1 MKTVLF
7 TFALAV
13 ASLAAAAQSQPVVL
27 ASASRPAAA
36 GPAAAPDAFTAL
48 MTAIIA
54 EQNAANT
61 AADVQANL
69 AKLERAVAAAPAAWE
84 PRYYQA
90 RAYLKMGFGGKD
102 GDARDKFF
110 DQAEAA
116 LNAAK
121 ILAGADQAEL
131 LIMQAYVLQG
141 RIMVSP
147 MTRGVV
153 YTGRVQEALGQAKAL
168 APNNPRVYLLLAN
181 DLFYRPAF
189 FGGGA
194 EKARPLYERAKALF
208 GTFRPATALSP
219 TWGEKNADSALAQM
233 NAPTAGK

>member
-1 MKTVLF
+1 MKITVL
-7 TFALAV
+7 TLA
-13 ASLAAAAQSQPVVL
+13 LAAASFAASARSQPVVL

-36 GPAAAPDAFTAL
+36 GPPAAPHAFTAL

-54 EQNAANT
+54 EQSAANT
-61 AADVQANL
+61 AADVQATL

-90 RAYLKMGFGGKD
+90 RAYLKMGFGGKAD
-102 GDARDKFF
+102 DARDKSF

>member
-1 MKTVLF
+1 MKT
-7 TFALAV
+7 TFLTLA
-13 ASLAAAAQSQPVVL
+13 LAAASFAATAQSQAVVL

-36 GPAAAPDAFTAL
+36 PDAFTDAFTAL
-48 MTAIIA
+48 MTATIA

-61 AADVQANL
+61 AADVQATL

-90 RAYLKMGFGGKD
+90 RAYLKLGFADKD
-102 GDARDKFF
+102 GDAQDKLF

-121 ILAGADQAEL
+121 KLVGADQAEL
-131 LIMQAYVLQG
+131 LIMQAYVNQG

-168 APNNPRVYLLLAN
+168 APNNPRVYLVLAN

-194 EKARPLYERAKALF
+194 EKARPLYEQAQAKFAAFVPAGPLAPNW
-208 GTFRPATALSP
+208 GQLQLQGCLKQYETPATAV
-219 TWGEKNADSALAQM
+219 K
-233 NAPTAGK
+233 

>member
-1 MKTVLF
+1 MKKHLF
-7 TFALAV
+7 LLALAA
-13 ASLAAAAQSQPVVL
+13 ASFSAAAQSQPV
-27 ASASRPAAA
+27 ASAAPVASS
-36 GPAAAPDAFTAL
+36 GAAAPAAPNAYTAL
-48 MTAIIA
+48 MAVAIA
-54 EQNAANT
+54 EQNAAKT
-61 AADVQANL
+61 PADVQANL

-90 RAYLKMGFGGKD
+90 RAYLKLGFAGKD
-102 GDARDKFF
+102 GDAQDKLF

-121 ILAGADQAEL
+121 KLAGADQAEL

-208 GTFRPATALSP
+208 GTFRPATVLSP
-219 TWGEKNADSALAQM
+219 TWGEKNADAALAQM

>member
-1 MKTVLF
+1 MKT
-7 TFALAV
+7 TALTLA
-13 ASLAAAAQSQPVVL
+13 LAAASFAATAQSQPVVL

-48 MTAIIA
+48 MTATIA
-54 EQNAANT
+54 EQNAAQT
-61 AADVQANL
+61 PADVRANL

-90 RAYLKMGFGGKD
+90 RAYLKMGFGSKD
-102 GDARDKFF
+102 DDARDKSF

-116 LNAAK
+116 LNAATK
-121 ILAGADQAEL
+121 LVGADQAEL
-131 LIMQAYVLQG
+131 LIMQAYVNQG

-168 APNNPRVYLLLAN
+168 APDNPRVYLLLGN
-181 DLFYRPAF
+181 DLFYRPSM

-194 EKARPLYERAKALF
+194 EKAQPLYARAKALF
-208 GTFRPATALSP
+208 ATFKPATALSP
-219 TWGEKNADSALAQM
+219 AWGEKMNDAMLAKTSAE
-233 NAPTAGK
+233 APK

>member
-1 MKTVLF
+1 
-7 TFALAV
+7 
-13 ASLAAAAQSQPVVL
+13 
-27 ASASRPAAA
+27 
-36 GPAAAPDAFTAL
+36 

-69 AKLERAVAAAPAAWE
+69 AKLERAVAAVPAAWE

-90 RAYLKMGFGGKD
+90 RAYLKLGFADKD
-102 GDARDKFF
+102 GDAQDKLF

-116 LNAAK
+116 LNAATK
-121 ILAGADQAEL
+121 LVGADQAEL
-131 LIMQAYVLQG
+131 LIMQAYVNQG

-168 APNNPRVYLLLAN
+168 APNNPRVYLVLAN

-194 EKARPLYERAKALF
+194 EKARPLYEQAQAKFAAFVPAGPLAPNW
-208 GTFRPATALSP
+208 GQLQLQGRLKQYETPATAV
-219 TWGEKNADSALAQM
+219 K
-233 NAPTAGK
+233 

>member
-1 MKTVLF
+1 MKT
-7 TFALAV
+7 TALTLA
-13 ASLAAAAQSQPVVL
+13 LAAASFAATAQSQPVVL

-36 GPAAAPDAFTAL
+36 HPAAAPDAFTAL

-168 APNNPRVYLLLAN
+168 APNNPRVYLVLAN

>member
-7 TFALAV
+7 TFAFAAV
-13 ASLAAAAQSQPVVL
+13 SLAAAAQSQPVVL

-48 MTAIIA
+48 MAATIA
-54 EQNAANT
+54 EQNAAKT
-61 AADVQANL
+61 PADVQANL

-90 RAYLKMGFGGKD
+90 RAYLKLGFAGKD
-102 GDARDKFF
+102 GDAQDKLF

-121 ILAGADQAEL
+121 KLAGADQAEL
-131 LIMQAYVLQG
+131 LIMQAYVNQG

-147 MTRGVV
+147 MTRGAV

-194 EKARPLYERAKALF
+194 EKAKPLYDRAKALF

-219 TWGEKNADSALAQM
+219 TWGEGNADAALAKI
-233 NAPTAGK
+233 NGPAAAK

>member
-1 MKTVLF
+1 MKTIVL
-7 TFALAV
+7 TLAF
-13 ASLAAAAQSQPVVL
+13 AAASFAASAQAQPVVL

-36 GPAAAPDAFTAL
+36 GPAAAPAAFTAL
-48 MTAIIA
+48 MAATIA
-54 EQNAANT
+54 EQNAAKT
-61 AADVQANL
+61 PADVRANL

-90 RAYLKMGFGGKD
+90 RACLKLGFAGKD
-102 GDARDKFF
+102 GDAQDKLF

-121 ILAGADQAEL
+121 KLVGADQAEL

-147 MTRGVV
+147 MTRGMV
-153 YTGRVQEALGQAKAL
+153 YTGRVQEALGQAKTL

-194 EKARPLYERAKALF
+194 EKARPLYEQAKALF

-219 TWGEKNADSALAQM
+219 TWGEKHTDSALAQM

>member
-1 MKTVLF
+1 MKTVLL
-7 TFALAV
+7 TVAFAA
-13 ASLAAAAQSQPVVL
+13 ASLAAAAQSQPVAL

-36 GPAAAPDAFTAL
+36 APAAAPDAFTAL
-48 MTAIIA
+48 MAATIA
-54 EQNAANT
+54 EQSAANT
-61 AADVQANL
+61 AADVQATL

-208 GTFRPATALSP
+208 GTFRPATVLSP
-219 TWGEKNADSALAQM
+219 TWGEKNADAALAQM

>member
-1 MKTVLF
+1 MKTTVL
-7 TFALAV
+7 TLA
-13 ASLAAAAQSQPVVL
+13 LAAASFAATAQTQPVVL
-27 ASASRPAAA
+27 ASASRPAT
-36 GPAAAPDAFTAL
+36 AAPDAFTAL
-48 MTAIIA
+48 MTATIA
-54 EQNAANT
+54 EQNAAQT
-61 AADVQANL
+61 PADVRANL

-90 RAYLKMGFGGKD
+90 RAYLKMGFGGKAD
-102 GDARDKFF
+102 DARDKSF

-219 TWGEKNADSALAQM
+219 TWGEKNADSVLAQM